1 MASSETILLRNDLPG
16 RTTHVACWSC
26 PINDCSSLFVQHHF
40 PVHSLTSCSR
50 RFNFSAGRCSD
61 FDTVSI
67 SIPRKVILVAG
78 PSVLWAAIGTPSS
91 PQQSSADEVTRQ
103 PSHLARLILGN
114 RRGSAMFQSP
124 PVPNPL

>member
-1 MASSETILLRNDLPG
+1 MLLPFHPDKKVAHHCRSDLKPRFSRIRWCGFFAMASSAIILLRNDLPG

-26 PINDCSSLFVQHHF
+26 PINDCSSLFVQHRF

-50 RFNFSAGRCSD
+50 RFNFSAWRCSD

-78 PSVLWAAIGTPSS
+78 PFVLWAAIGT
-91 PQQSSADEVTRQ
+91 QQPAAVQ
-103 PSHLARLILGN
+103 C
-114 RRGSAMFQSP
+114 
-124 PVPNPL
+124 